1 MTRPDMSIK
10 VERKLHDMRIAGIIF
25 RIDAEKIKRRTS
37 VSEENKVIDEV
48 NTSGVVEQP
57 VGVEEIPPVKTEAI
71 PPVNTEPTHP
81 VQPPVEP
88 AQKLE
93 DYYKET
99 AEDRAA
105 EEEYEQ
111 VVKDP
116 QNRKEKIDQIKSI
129 FHRSGEKKFSREE
142 VILSKIRPED
152 MLEYL
157 TLEQRRLE
165 CLQKARQS
173 RNEKLLK
180 VLQLAAI
187 LAAIVSVVALLK
199 DNPVVLVNI
208 LYMLGIVAAI
218 WIWKNPGKK

>member
-1 MTRPDMSIK
+1 M
-10 VERKLHDMRIAGIIF
+10 
-25 RIDAEKIKRRTS
+25 
-37 VSEENKVIDEV
+37 SEENKVIDEV
-48 NTSGVVEQP
+48 NTSEVVEQP
-57 VGVEEIPPVKTEAI
+57 VDAEEIPPVKTEAI

-99 AEDRAA
+99 AEDRVA

-111 VVKDP
+111 AVKDP
-116 QNRKEKIDQIKSI
+116 QNRKEKIDQIKNI

>member
-1 MTRPDMSIK
+1 M
-10 VERKLHDMRIAGIIF
+10 
-25 RIDAEKIKRRTS
+25 
-37 VSEENKVIDEV
+37 SEENKVIDEV

-57 VGVEEIPPVKTEAI
+57 VDAEEIPPVKTEAI

-93 DYYKET
+93 DY
-99 AEDRAA
+99 
-105 EEEYEQ
+105 EQ
-111 VVKDP
+111 AVKDP

-187 LAAIVSVVALLK
+187 LAAIVAVVALLK

>member
-1 MTRPDMSIK
+1 M
-10 VERKLHDMRIAGIIF
+10 
-25 RIDAEKIKRRTS
+25 
-37 VSEENKVIDEV
+37 SEENKVIDEV
-48 NTSGVVEQP
+48 NTSGVVVQP
-57 VGVEEIPPVKTEAI
+57 VDAEEIPPVETEAI

-111 VVKDP
+111 AVKDP

-142 VILSKIRPED
+142 VIL
-152 MLEYL
+152 
-157 TLEQRRLE
+157 
-165 CLQKARQS
+165 
-173 RNEKLLK
+173 
-180 VLQLAAI
+180 V
-187 LAAIVSVVALLK
+187 AIVAVVALLK

>member
-1 MTRPDMSIK
+1 M
-10 VERKLHDMRIAGIIF
+10 
-25 RIDAEKIKRRTS
+25 
-37 VSEENKVIDEV
+37 SEENKVIDEV
-48 NTSGVVEQP
+48 NTSGVVVQP
-57 VGVEEIPPVKTEAI
+57 VDAEEIPPVETEAI

-111 VVKDP
+111 AVKDP
-116 QNRKEKIDQIKSI
+116 QNRKEKINQIKSI

-152 MLEYL
+152 ML

-187 LAAIVSVVALLK
+187 LAAIVAVVALLK

>member
-1 MTRPDMSIK
+1 M
-10 VERKLHDMRIAGIIF
+10 
-25 RIDAEKIKRRTS
+25 
-37 VSEENKVIDEV
+37 SEENKVIDEV

-57 VGVEEIPPVKTEAI
+57 VDAEEIPPVKTEAI

-88 AQKLE
+88 A
-93 DYYKET
+93 
-99 AEDRAA
+99 
-105 EEEYEQ
+105 
-111 VVKDP
+111 

-142 VILSKIRPED
+142 VILSKIRPEE

-187 LAAIVSVVALLK
+187 LAAIVAVVALLK

>member
-1 MTRPDMSIK
+1 M
-10 VERKLHDMRIAGIIF
+10 
-25 RIDAEKIKRRTS
+25 
-37 VSEENKVIDEV
+37 SEENKVIDEV
-48 NTSGVVEQP
+48 NTSGGVEQP
-57 VGVEEIPPVKTEAI
+57 VDAEEIPPVKTEAI

-111 VVKDP
+111 AVKDP

-187 LAAIVSVVALLK
+187 LAAIVAVVALLK

>member
-1 MTRPDMSIK
+1 M
-10 VERKLHDMRIAGIIF
+10 
-25 RIDAEKIKRRTS
+25 
-37 VSEENKVIDEV
+37 SEENKVIDEV
-48 NTSGVVEQP
+48 NTSEVVEQP
-57 VGVEEIPPVKTEAI
+57 VDAEEIQPVEKEEIPPV
-71 PPVNTEPTHP
+71 NTVPAQP

-99 AEDRAA
+99 AEDRVA

-111 VVKDP
+111 AVKDP

-199 DNPVVLVNI
+199 DNPVVLVNF

>member
-1 MTRPDMSIK
+1 M
-10 VERKLHDMRIAGIIF
+10 
-25 RIDAEKIKRRTS
+25 
-37 VSEENKVIDEV
+37 SEENKVIDEV
-48 NTSGVVEQP
+48 NTSGVVVQP
-57 VGVEEIPPVKTEAI
+57 VDAEEIPPVKTEAI

-129 FHRSGEKKFSREE
+129 FHRSGEKKFTREE
-142 VILSKIRPED
+142 VFIYKNRPED
-152 MLEYL
+152 MLEL
-157 TLEQRRLE
+157 MPLGQRG
-165 CLQKARQS
+165 
-173 RNEKLLK
+173 
-180 VLQLAAI
+180 V
-187 LAAIVSVVALLK
+187 
-199 DNPVVLVNI
+199 D
-208 LYMLGIVAAI
+208 
-218 WIWKNPGKK
+218 

>member
-1 MTRPDMSIK
+1 
-10 VERKLHDMRIAGIIF
+10 MRIAGIIF
-25 RIDAEKIKRRTS
+25 RIDAEKIKRRTN

-48 NTSGVVEQP
+48 NTSEVVEQP
-57 VGVEEIPPVKTEAI
+57 VDAEEIQPVETEEIPPV
-71 PPVNTEPTHP
+71 NTVPAQP

-111 VVKDP
+111 AVKDP

-129 FHRSGEKKFSREE
+129 FRRSGEKKFSREE

-187 LAAIVSVVALLK
+187 LAAIVAVVALLK